1 MIIDKPSGLTS
12 SGLVQQVKKMFGIK
26 KIGHTGTLDPLA
38 TGLMILC
45 LGQATKFSR
54 FLIDQSKSYT
64 VAIKLGVATDTYD
77 SEGEV
82 TSRGRTEHLSRE
94 GIEQALKKFR
104 GNIQQVPPVYSAKK
118 KNGVPSYKMAR
129 MGIQV
134 ELDPCE
140 VSIYENTLLNFD
152 GELLELYICCSKG
165 TYIRAIAADL
175 GDVLGC
181 GAHVVSLRRNSVG
194 HYSEI
199 DMVDLSDLEK
209 LRNDSELLDHLLPI
223 SAVFKDWKEL
233 ILEAD
238 QAQLV
243 KHGTKVKCLSE
254 GMNSWVSLYEY
265 LGGNEKRFLGIGEV
279 SEGGVLSPR
288 RLLN

>member
-1 MIIDKPSGLTS
+1 MIIDKPSGITS
-12 SGLVQQVKKMFGIK
+12 SGLVQQLKKMFGIK

-54 FLIDQSKSYT
+54 FLIEQSKSYT
-64 VAIKLGVATDTYD
+64 VTIKLGVATDTYD

-129 MGIQV
+129 MGIRV

-140 VSIYENTLLNFD
+140 VSIYQNTLLNFD
-152 GELLELYICCSKG
+152 GELLELYIYCSKG
-165 TYIRAIAADL
+165 TYIRTIAADL

-199 DMVDLSDLEK
+199 DMVGLSDLEK
-209 LRNDSELLDHLLPI
+209 LRDDSELLEHLLPV
-223 SAVFKDWKEL
+223 SAVFEEWKKL
-233 ILEAD
+233 IL
-238 QAQLV
+238 
-243 KHGTKVKCLSE
+243 
-254 GMNSWVSLYEY
+254 YED
-265 LGGNEKRFLGIGEV
+265 LGENEKRFLGVGEV